1 MVLFSQNA
9 SKIVWH
15 PVIFGFFLQFAVGLC
30 ILRWEWG
37 STVFNKFADSVLVFL
52 EFTHNGTDFV
62 YGFVSSPPNICG
74 MEPIFAFRGIQ
85 VVVYF
90 GSVVA
95 LLYHFGILQFVIK
108 KMAWFVQLTLK
119 TTATE
124 SLNACACV
132 FFGMSEAPLLI
143 RPYLEKMT
151 ASELHSVMTTGFS
164 CIAGAV
170 FATYIR

>member
-1 MVLFSQNA
+1 MVLFSHNA

-15 PVIFGFFLQFAVGLC
+15 PVIFGFFLQFALGLC

-37 STVFNKFADSVLVFL
+37 STMFNKFADSVLVFL

-90 GSVVA
+90 GSVVVK
-95 LLYHFGILQFVIK
+95 L
-108 KMAWFVQLTLK
+108 
-119 TTATE
+119 
-124 SLNACACV
+124 
-132 FFGMSEAPLLI
+132 
-143 RPYLEKMT
+143 
-151 ASELHSVMTTGFS
+151 
-164 CIAGAV
+164 
-170 FATYIR
+170 